1 MLFYDVG
8 NTGTVKRAR
17 KKTGTHYFFEC
28 LLFFFLSRY
37 LWHPV
42 LSSPHFFVSDMFF
55 AVPEFRWVGFFSFS
69 VLAVWSWVGRTKE
82 DLGNG
87 NSIIGLVGAGRWYT
101 HWAGLFDI
109 RKGWKEKKKTRLS
122 KIIVFLSVSRSLV
135 VRTKKRLLIHTP
147 YPGPPLDPS
156 VFYAF
161 THFTQAHDA
170 AVLFFTLAPRPP
182 APWRS
187 NSAQK
192 LTIRIA
198 TCLGERKIYNCPL
211 VFESRFCLSSD
222 SFLWG
227 KWGVVGADAIINY
240 GPGKGRKDCV

>member
-1 MLFYDVG
+1 MDGEEKNSSVKNHRLFIG
-8 NTGTVKRAR
+8 
-17 KKTGTHYFFEC
+17 
-28 LLFFFLSRY
+28 
-37 LWHPV
+37 
-42 LSSPHFFVSDMFF
+42 
-55 AVPEFRWVGFFSFS
+55 
-69 VLAVWSWVGRTKE
+69 LAVTRS
-82 DLGNG
+82 
-87 NSIIGLVGAGRWYT
+87 T
-101 HWAGLFDI
+101 HKKAAFYI
-109 RKGWKEKKKTRLS
+109 RL
-122 KIIVFLSVSRSLV
+122 
-135 VRTKKRLLIHTP
+135 
-147 YPGPPLDPS
+147 YPGSPLDPS

-192 LTIRIA
+192 LTTRIA

-240 GPGKGRKDCV
+240 GPGKRKEGLCVMRWEI